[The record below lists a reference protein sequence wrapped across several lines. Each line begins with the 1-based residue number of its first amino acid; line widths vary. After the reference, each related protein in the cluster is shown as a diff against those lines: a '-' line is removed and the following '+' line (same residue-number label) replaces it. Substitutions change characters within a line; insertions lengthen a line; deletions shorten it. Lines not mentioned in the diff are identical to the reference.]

1 MVTIHRKK
9 TDMDKKGNVTFEAGS
24 NIAMK
29 IPPHQYD
36 ATVRFYRDILRL
48 PQVENDEDSLVFEFG
63 DKRLWLDKVN
73 AMSQAEIW
81 LEVHSENPE
90 KAARYLEEQGVIRR
104 DEIEPLPDNFT
115 GFWITNPAG
124 IIHLVT

>member
-1 MVTIHRKK
+1 MSEKDRVK
-9 TDMDKKGNVTFEAGS
+9 FEAGD

-63 DKRLWLDKVN
+63 DKKLWLDKVN
-73 AMSQAEIW
+73 T
-81 LEVHSENPE
+81 
-90 KAARYLEEQGVIRR
+90 IRIKDKKLRRRLTNR
-104 DEIEPLPDNFT
+104 DEYEKSVSRSVSLYRELSRQQAMD
-115 GFWITNPAG
+115 
-124 IIHLVT
+124 V